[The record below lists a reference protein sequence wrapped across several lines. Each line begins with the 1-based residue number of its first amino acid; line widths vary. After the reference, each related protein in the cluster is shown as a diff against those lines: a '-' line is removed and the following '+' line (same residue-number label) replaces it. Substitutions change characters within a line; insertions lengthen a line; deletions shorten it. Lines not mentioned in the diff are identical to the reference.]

1 MTLLISTCG
10 TSLLSNLAYED
21 ERKWLTS
28 IANETD
34 GDDRAYGFIAR
45 IEHELALQP
54 REAYRRL
61 SAEFNSIQATRA
73 QLPGQRQ
80 HLLIHTDTFLGREA
94 ARLVSGM
101 VTSSGEG
108 VQLLTV
114 PGLRTNNLASFR
126 LALPELSRELDASY
140 ITPFKQTR
148 IPIAFNL
155 TGGFKALLAY
165 LQAFAM
171 LHGLPSYLLFEG
183 APEAME
189 IPALP
194 IRLDDEG
201 LLRNQLERFRRLD
214 VGYTLPAREH
224 LSAPRTLF
232 ADLGGD
238 LDLTEWGTL
247 IWSRLRVRALGNGP
261 LESLSTKLRVAPALT
276 NSFNDYE
283 PNRRAQ
289 ANAALDALACHLD
302 TGKPLLKS
310 VTFKQFTSPLE
321 PAMTHALYAWN
332 DGEAGRIML
341 TREGESY
348 TAYKLRDHLG

>member
-54 REAYRRL
+54 KDAYRRL

-101 VTSSGEG
+101 VTASGEG

-114 PGLRTNNLASFR
+114 SDLRTNNLASFR
-126 LALPELSRELDASY
+126 LALPELSRALDTSY
-140 ITPFKQTR
+140 ITPFKQAR
-148 IPIAFNL
+148 IPVAFNL
-155 TGGFKALLAY
+155 TGGFKSLLAY

-183 APEAME
+183 ATEAME

-194 IRLDDEG
+194 IRLDEEG
-201 LLRNQLERFRRLD
+201 LISDQLERFRRLAVAYPIRAQD
-214 VGYTLPAREH
+214 H

-232 ADLGGD
+232 ADVGGD
-238 LDLTEWGTL
+238 LELTEWGTL

-261 LESLSTKLRVAPALT
+261 GAPLSLKLKLAPELRATFEAFDAALQADA
-276 NSFNDYE
+276 NS
-283 PNRRAQ
+283 
-289 ANAALDALACHLD
+289 ALDALSHHLD
-302 TGKPLLKS
+302 TGRPLLKS
-310 VTFKQFTSPLE
+310 VTLKQFTSPEE
-321 PAMTHALYAWN
+321 PKMTHELYAWN
-332 DGEAGRIML
+332 HGAAGRLML
-341 TREGESY
+341 TRNGDTY
-348 TAYKLRDHLG
+348 TAYKLRTHLR

>member
-10 TSLLSNLAYED
+10 TSLLTNLAYED

-28 IANETD
+28 IANEID
-34 GDDRAYGFIAR
+34 GDDRVYGFIAR

-61 SAEFNSIQATRA
+61 SAEFNGIEATRTH
-73 QLPGQRQ
+73 LPGQRQ
-80 HLLIHTDTFLGREA
+80 HLLVHTDTFVGREA

-101 VTSSGEG
+101 IAASSEG

-114 PGLRTNNLASFR
+114 PDLRTNNLTSFR
-126 LALPELSRELDASY
+126 LALPQLSRELDASY
-140 ITPFKQTR
+140 ITPFKQAR
-148 IPIAFNL
+148 IPVAFNL
-155 TGGFKALLAY
+155 TGGFKSLLAY

-201 LLRNQLERFRRLD
+201 LLRDQLERFRRLD

-247 IWSRLRVRALGNGP
+247 IWSRLRVRALGDGP
-261 LESLSTKLRVAPALT
+261 LPSLSPKLRIAPSLAS
-276 NSFNDYE
+276 SFRDFE
-283 PNRRAQ
+283 SSRRAK
-289 ANAALDALACHLD
+289 ANEALDALACHLD

-321 PAMTHALYAWN
+321 PAMTHELYAWS
-332 DGEAGRIML
+332 DGSAGRIML
-341 TREGESY
+341 TRERDTY